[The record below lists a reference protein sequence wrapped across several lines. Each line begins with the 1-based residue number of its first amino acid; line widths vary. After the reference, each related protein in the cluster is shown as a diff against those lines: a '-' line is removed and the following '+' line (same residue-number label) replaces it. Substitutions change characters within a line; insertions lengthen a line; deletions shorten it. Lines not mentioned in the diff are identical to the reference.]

1 MYSATDKDSFNQAI
15 ELVNFAKIHAQ
26 GACFI
31 LVRNKIDL
39 DATISEEDVM
49 ASIPQNAFTLQF
61 RTSAVTGEGIQEMLQ
76 SLASHLLKKA
86 TPMKSIGRSECLD
99 SCSTGASVQYT
110 HNGSN
115 DIITL
120 QIEDSANSQQRKKK
134 CCFR

>member
-1 MYSATDKDSFNQAI
+1 MYSATDEDSFDQAI
-15 ELVNFAKIHAQ
+15 EVLNFAKIHAQ

-49 ASIPQNAFTLQF
+49 KLIPENAFALQF
-61 RTSAVTGEGIQEMLQ
+61 RTSAMTGEGIQEMLQ

-86 TPMKSIGRSECLD
+86 TPMKSIGRSACLD
-99 SCSTGASVQYT
+99 GCSTQALAHYT
-110 HNGSN
+110 HDGPN

-120 QIEDSANSQQRKKK
+120 QIEDNANGQRRKKK
-134 CCFR
+134 CCFH